1 MSTNVNF
8 LPFMLTICLHNSAQ
22 KVFCLPDLPQICY
35 FRGGEKMRVVGIW
48 KSKKGKALFV
58 VVTRRGHIIAGPFGS
73 AKAAFR
79 WISDRQAPGDPG
91 GR

>member
-1 MSTNVNF
+1 
-8 LPFMLTICLHNSAQ
+8 
-22 KVFCLPDLPQICY
+22 
-35 FRGGEKMRVVGIW
+35 MRVVGIW

-79 WISDRQAPGDPG
+79 WISDRQAPADPG